1 MLKVGDKVP
10 KFKMYGTDRQPFTN
24 ESISGKRTLFL
35 FFPAAFT
42 STCTKE
48 LCSVRDDI
56 ARYNNLSVDVIGIS
70 TDSVYA
76 LEKYKEEQRLNFL
89 LASDFNKDVTA
100 TFGLDYELKSFEM
113 KGVSKRSAFIIDEKG
128 ILQYAE
134 VVEKSGELPD
144 FEAIHKVIEKME
156 TVNRIN

>member
-1 MLKVGDKVP
+1 MKLKIGDKAP
-10 KFKMYGTDRQPFTN
+10 AFKMYGTNRQPFTN
-24 ESISGKRTLFL
+24 ETIKEKRILFL

-56 ARYNNLSVDVIGIS
+56 ARYNNLAVDVIGIS

-89 LASDFNKDVTA
+89 LASDFNKEVTA
-100 TFGLDYELKSFEM
+100 AFGIDYELKSFEM
-113 KGVSKRSAFIIDEKG
+113 KGVSRRSAFIIDENG
-128 ILQYAE
+128 IIQYAE

-144 FEAIHKVIEKME
+144 FNAINNKLME
-156 TVNRIN
+156 MATE

>member
-1 MLKVGDKVP
+1 MHLKSGDKLP
-10 KFKMYGTDRQPFTN
+10 EFKMYGTDRQPFTN
-24 ESISGKRTLFL
+24 ETIKGKRLLFL

-56 ARYNNLSVDVIGIS
+56 SRFNNLAVDVIGIS
-70 TDSVYA
+70 TDSVYV

-89 LASDFNKDVTA
+89 LASDYNKEVTLA
-100 TFGLDYELKSFEM
+100 FGIDYELKSFEM
-113 KGVSKRSAFIIDEKG
+113 KGVSKRSAFIIDENG
-128 ILQYAE
+128 IIQYAE

-144 FEAIHKVIEKME
+144 FNAIHSTLEKMKGIK
-156 TVNRIN
+156 N

>member
-1 MLKVGDKVP
+1 MMLKVGDKVP

-24 ESISGKRTLFL
+24 ETIKGKRVLFL

-56 ARYNNLSVDVIGIS
+56 ARYNNLAVDVIGIS

-89 LASDFNKDVTA
+89 LASDFNKEVTA
-100 TFGLDYELKSFEM
+100 AFGIDYELKSFEM
-113 KGVSKRSAFIIDEKG
+113 KGVSRRSAFIIDENG
-128 ILQYAE
+128 IIQYAE

-144 FEAIHKVIEKME
+144 FNAINNKLME
-156 TVNRIN
+156 MATV